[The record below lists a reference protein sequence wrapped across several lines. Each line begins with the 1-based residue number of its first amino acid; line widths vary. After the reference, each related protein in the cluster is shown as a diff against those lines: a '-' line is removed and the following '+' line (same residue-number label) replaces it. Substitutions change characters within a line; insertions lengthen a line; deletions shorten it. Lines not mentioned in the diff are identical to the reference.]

1 MTEEEMISI
10 AITAATVF
18 VIVEQK
24 YPIGSAKQAQDSIE
38 KSINEVLKGF
48 NISAPDEKSKRY
60 ISLATDALVDDGGRA
75 LIEGRVKLFTQGTKG
90 VFNHEL
96 VMARSI
102 IERHLRK
109 FSNISGIRY

>member
-1 MTEEEMISI
+1 MTEQEMISI

-24 YPIGSAKQAQDSIE
+24 NPIGSAKQAIDSVD
-38 KSINEVLKGF
+38 KSIDAVIKGF
-48 NISAPDEKSKRY
+48 KIAPPNASSMRY
-60 ISLATDALVDDGGRA
+60 ISLATDALIDDGGRA

-90 VFNHEL
+90 VFEHEL
-96 VMARSI
+96 VSARLV

-109 FSNISGIRY
+109 VGIKY